1 MSHETELAMAK
12 AEMREDGLNKKLFL
26 AAVRLIVKGLP
37 TEDLSIL
44 DLGFNKTTIPLQ
56 KQEKDLD
63 L

>member
-1 MSHETELAMAK
+1 MAK